1 MKKKNNQQKKVLF
14 IICEGATDDVTL
26 HRPLTNFINDL
37 NKYIK
42 VEITNGDVAY
52 TKNINSDTCVKYI
65 KKIVDN
71 FREKMFLLPTDI
83 IGIIHFIDTDGAFMN
98 TDNIVSA
105 GYGIKN
111 TFIDDTLLTASKS
124 STTALFTKKKE
135 VYQKLVSTEKIGTIN
150 YYKFFF
156 SRNLEHA
163 LYDIPSATLD
173 EKITLSKQFEYTY
186 QNDSDGF
193 KSFLKDVLFD
203 VPNDYNKS
211 WEYIFLD
218 NNSVKRGS
226 NAYLMFDIL
235 NKNLK

>member
-65 KKIVDN
+65 KKIIDD

-98 TDNIVSA
+98 TYNIVSA

-193 KSFLKDVLFD
+193 VSFLKDVLFD

-218 NNSVKRGS
+218 NNSVKRCS